1 MTRWRALATVC
12 AWLVLSVSL
21 VATDAR
27 PEVLVL
33 GGVVAVVSAVM
44 LVILDLAK
52 AVSRIEWTRR
62 RQVYRSTRGSDPRVS
77 SLRNQLYDAR
87 WFNSTELRDT
97 LVDLVDDR
105 LLALHH
111 IDRAADP
118 AAAMDALTP
127 RLRHLVAG
135 SRHTGIAVRQ
145 LVRTLA
151 DIESL

>member
-1 MTRWRALATVC
+1 MTRWRALVTVC
-12 AWLVLSVSL
+12 VWLVLSVSL
-21 VATDAR
+21 AATNAR

-33 GGVVAVVSAVM
+33 GGVVAVVSAAI

-62 RQVYRSTRGSDPRVS
+62 RQVYRTTRGSDPRVS

-87 WFNSTELRDT
+87 WFDSTELRDT

-105 LLALHH
+105 LMAHHH

-127 RLRHLVAG
+127 SLRHLIAR
-135 SRHTGIAVRQ
+135 SRHPGIAVRQ
-145 LVRTLA
+145 LGRTVA

>member
-12 AWLVLSVSL
+12 VWLVLAVSL
-21 VATDAR
+21 AATNAR

-33 GGVVAVVSAVM
+33 GGVVACVSAVI
-44 LVILDLAK
+44 LVTLDLAN

-62 RQVYRSTRGSDPRVS
+62 RHVYRSTRGSDPRVN

-87 WFNSTELRDT
+87 WFDSTELRDT
-97 LVDLVDDR
+97 LVNLVDDR
-105 LLALHH
+105 LMAHHH

-118 AAAMDALTP
+118 AAAMDVLTP
-127 RLRHLVAG
+127 SLRHLIAR

-145 LVRTLA
+145 LGRTVA